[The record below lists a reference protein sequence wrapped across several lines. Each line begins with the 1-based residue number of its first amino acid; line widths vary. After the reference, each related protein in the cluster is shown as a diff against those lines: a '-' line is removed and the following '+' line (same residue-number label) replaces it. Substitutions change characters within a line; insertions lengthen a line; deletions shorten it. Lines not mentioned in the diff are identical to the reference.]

1 MSTGRT
7 ENAGSTPSPLAA
19 VDALL
24 DDVATWTTGNASAL
38 WLLVAAS
45 LVADTSLTVYGLEL
59 GLTERNPVA
68 VDLIE
73 TVGVVPALLS
83 LKAVAVGVGVAG
95 WAVLPPDYRGLVP
108 ASLAVPWTLASVL
121 NVVAVGSALL
131 F

>member
-7 ENAGSTPSPLAA
+7 ENAGSTPSTLAS

-68 VDLIE
+68 LDLIE
-73 TVGVVPALLS
+73 SVGVVPALLS
-83 LKAVAVGVGVAG
+83 LKAGAVGVGVAG

-121 NVVAVGSALL
+121 NVVAVGTALL